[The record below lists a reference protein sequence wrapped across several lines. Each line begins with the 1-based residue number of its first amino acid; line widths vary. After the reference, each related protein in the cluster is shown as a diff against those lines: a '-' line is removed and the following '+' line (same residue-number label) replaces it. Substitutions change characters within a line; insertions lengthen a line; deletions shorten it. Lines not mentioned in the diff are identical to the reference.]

1 MANLQDFGFD
11 YEGQEV
17 RFFGEGDVVEMVAQ
31 DVITIL
37 YPDARRESYSKYLEK
52 VPSKWKGKKSIL
64 TPGGMQEMTTL
75 YEPGFYKLLS
85 RSDSPRAELFQEWL
99 YEIVLPSIRKTGSY
113 SVLQSTSANPA
124 LLPVRVRKEKLELI
138 QTGIDIISQLG
149 GLDERDVAHF
159 KSLTRSIVLD
169 DVLQASA
176 LPSGEERLEWPISD
190 RAVVLGFN
198 PTRGQLM
205 KIGKVAA
212 ALYRARYGSD
222 PIKREQFVDGAT
234 RKVNMYAHK
243 DLAIL
248 DQAIRSIMEQ
258 ENN

>member
-1 MANLQDFGFD
+1 MADLLNFEFEGQGVRFVGTSENPEWVAIDVCNVLDIENPSDALSGFD
-11 YEGQEV
+11 NDEKG
-17 RFFGEGDVVEMVAQ
+17 VANV
-31 DVITIL
+31 DTL
-37 YPDARRESYSKYLEK
+37 G
-52 VPSKWKGKKSIL
+52 GK
-64 TPGGMQEMTTL
+64 QEMLTVT
-75 YEPGFYKLLS
+75 EPGLYKLIFKS
-85 RSDSPRAELFQEWL
+85 RKSVAKRFQKWVFSE
-99 YEIVLPSIRKTGSY
+99 VLPSIRKTGTY
-113 SVLQSTSANPA
+113 SITQNTSIDPA

-198 PTRGQLM
+198 PNKGQLM
-205 KIGKVAA
+205 KIGKAAA
-212 ALYRARYGSD
+212 ALYRARYGSE

-248 DQAIRSIMEQ
+248 DQAIKSIMEQ
-258 ENN
+258 ENV